1 MSFHFSQS
9 VVVGALLVLTLGE
22 PAIFAEQPAKQPATL
37 EAFSERLGEQQQSID
52 RQQEQIEMLAEYAEK
67 TAEAPEQKLHWQ
79 GYGVINYQRYDF
91 FENIQDND
99 PETRVRTDVE
109 RIILVPSYD
118 FGDGYSFVAEIEFE
132 HGGTGSTIEFEKE
145 EAGEFEVEV
154 EKGGEIVLEQ
164 AHLLIE
170 RSPAFNWRI
179 GEIMVPFSMVNSHHQ
194 PSQYFTL
201 ERSLAETDLIPAVWH
216 ETGIELF
223 GEVGQLKYQAQ
234 LITGLD
240 SSGFSGPFFVRNG
253 RQGKLEFD
261 NADNLGLVGRLDY
274 TFAPGVLLGGS
285 VYVGDTADN
294 RPRKNLD
301 TSANVA
307 LFELH
312 GRYETGPLTLRS
324 EYLQGTIENSDKV
337 SEANRTTFN
346 GGVLGVSS
354 LPVGHQAEAWF
365 LEGGYDVFSLFSNSP
380 GGRLDLFARAEAW
393 NSQAKVEGD
402 ISKQSRYDR
411 EAISVGANYKPRPG
425 IVFKTEFSRRKHAGS
440 IGNQEDVIG
449 LGLGF
454 EF

>member
-1 MSFHFSQS
+1 MPFHFSQS
-9 VVVGALLVLTLGE
+9 VAVGALLALALGE
-22 PAIFAEQPAKQPATL
+22 PAISAEPTTTSL
-37 EAFSERLGEQQQSID
+37 EVLSEKLQKQQQTID
-52 RQQEQIEMLAEYAEK
+52 QQQQRIEMLAEHIEK
-67 TAEAPEQKLHWQ
+67 ETLKTSAGKLDWQ

-91 FENIQDND
+91 FENIQDDD
-99 PETRVRTDVE
+99 PETRARTDVE

-118 FGDGYSFVAEIEFE
+118 FGDGWSFVAEIEFE

-145 EAGEFEVEV
+145 EAGEFEAEV

-170 RSPAFNWRI
+170 RTPTFNWRL
-179 GEIMVPFSMVNSHHQ
+179 GEIMVPFGMVNSHHE

-201 ERSLAETDLIPAVWH
+201 ERSLSETDLIPAVWH
-216 ETGIELF
+216 ETGVELF
-223 GEVGQLKYQAQ
+223 GEIGQLRYQAQ

-253 RQGKLEFD
+253 LQGKMEFH
-261 NADNLGLVGRLDY
+261 NADNLGLVGRVDY
-274 TFAPGVLLGGS
+274 AFAPGVLLGGS
-285 VYVGDTADN
+285 VYVGDSADN

-301 TSANVA
+301 VSANVA
-307 LFELH
+307 LFEVH
-312 GRYETGPLTLRS
+312 GRYETGSLTVRG

-365 LEGGYDVFSLFSNSP
+365 LEAGYDFFALFPDSP
-380 GGRLDLFARAEAW
+380 RGRLDLFARAEAW
-393 NSQAKVEGD
+393 DSQAKVEGN
-402 ISKQSRYDR
+402 ISKQGRYDR

-425 IVFKTEFSRRKHAGS
+425 IVFKTEFSRREHAGS
-440 IGNQEDVIG
+440 IGNQEDVFG